1 METIKFKNIQCLLA
15 IFLLVF
21 SVSCEKGTDGTI
33 KYEAF
38 ANTEAGKSLVEKTS
52 LIATVFSDST
62 YSLENGVDVT
72 EIHYFSMKGYSMKL
86 FALEINLSNADISV
100 EVTTPNNKKDF
111 GFQQMTRQAIYEN
124 SDNHQVLAGVNG
136 DFFNTTTGVPNG
148 ILYKD
153 GAMIKNYTGA
163 NANFFAILND
173 KTAVIG
179 DNIKLEEV
187 RNDIQEGLGG
197 GVRLVKGGIL
207 ASQTD
212 ESVNPRTCIGV
223 NETGTKVIILEIDGR
238 NYHYSNGMTYEELG
252 QCMLALGAYDA
263 LNLDGGGSSTFFI
276 RDNENIGNFILRNWP
291 SDNGG
296 KERAVAN
303 GIIVVHNQ

>member
-276 RDNENIGNFILRNWP
+276 RDNENTGNFILRNWP